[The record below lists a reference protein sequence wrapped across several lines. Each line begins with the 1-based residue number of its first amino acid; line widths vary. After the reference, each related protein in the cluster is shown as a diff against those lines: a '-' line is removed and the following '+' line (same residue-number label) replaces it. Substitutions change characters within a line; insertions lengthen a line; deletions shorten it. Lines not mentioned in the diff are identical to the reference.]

1 MSLSLPVP
9 SGRGVSQATLYQCM
23 DAFVHEEVLDKG
35 NAWHCPKCQRPR
47 RSTKRLSLA
56 RLPPVLLIHLKR
68 FTFRGPA
75 SNKIETRVNFPFDK
89 LDLSNY
95 MPPPLPPGM
104 SVHGIPVS
112 ESQRPPYLYDLHAV
126 THHFGTLN
134 SGHYT
139 ASVRT
144 QGLWYYCDDSRVTP
158 GDAQLHTS
166 SPYMLFFSRRA
177 SPL

>member
-1 MSLSLPVP
+1 M
-9 SGRGVSQATLYQCM
+9 
-23 DAFVHEEVLDKG
+23 
-35 NAWHCPKCQRPR
+35 
-47 RSTKRLSLA
+47 
-56 RLPPVLLIHLKR
+56 
-68 FTFRGPA
+68 
-75 SNKIETRVNFPFDK
+75 NFPFDK

-158 GDAQLHTS
+158 GGAQLHTS